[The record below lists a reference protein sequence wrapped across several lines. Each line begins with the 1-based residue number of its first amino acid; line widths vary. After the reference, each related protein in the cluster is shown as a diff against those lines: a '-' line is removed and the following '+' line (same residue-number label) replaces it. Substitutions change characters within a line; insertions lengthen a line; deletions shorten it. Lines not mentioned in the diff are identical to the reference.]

1 MRLRVLTEKA
11 AVCLTAIK
19 GEIMTELTAEPFTA
33 AQQAL
38 LDVWLRHM
46 SAEFAEHNVQAALD
60 TMTEDAKVNHV
71 PLVIGGVG
79 KAAVGQFYAQ
89 YLLAQL
95 PPDLESSLV
104 SRTIGQDRI
113 VEELVFRF
121 THSMIMEWI
130 LPGVQ
135 PTGKR
140 IEIAVVGIIQF
151 RAGKIAHERL
161 YWDQASVLVQVGL
174 VDERMLPVVGP
185 QAARRL
191 LDSDVPMNGLLRRTK
206 H

>member
-1 MRLRVLTEKA
+1 
-11 AVCLTAIK
+11 
-19 GEIMTELTAEPFTA
+19 MTELTAEPFTA